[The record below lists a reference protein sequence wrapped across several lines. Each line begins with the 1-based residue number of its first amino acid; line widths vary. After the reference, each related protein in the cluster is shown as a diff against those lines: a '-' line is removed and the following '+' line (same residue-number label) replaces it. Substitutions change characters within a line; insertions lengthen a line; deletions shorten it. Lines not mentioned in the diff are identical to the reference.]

1 MDNVAVYPHPKLS
14 IVVASQNARG
24 SVRDC
29 LSALEHQRSDA
40 SIEVVVVDNSVDGT
54 ADIVRREFP
63 AAKLISA
70 DRSKL
75 IPELWGI
82 GISESTGE
90 YLALTTT
97 HFVPAETWT
106 QEIFKAHEKPH
117 AGVGGAI
124 ENDEN
129 AGVVSWAIYFCRYS
143 PYMLPFAESAVS
155 DFAAD
160 NASYKRSDLERVTS
174 SMTEGFWEAF
184 VHQEM
189 IDKGLS
195 LVKLPDIVV
204 YHQNSFSFSGFMNQ
218 RYRHGRQFGAQRA
231 GRIPMVKRAALI
243 LASPS
248 IPLLYLFRIA
258 RRVFARKRNVGKFIA
273 AFPILSL
280 FLLSWSLGELSGYVW
295 RGVESHN

>member
-1 MDNVAVYPHPKLS
+1 MDHAIVNSRPKLS
-14 IVVASQNARG
+14 VVLASQNASR

-29 LSALEHQRSDA
+29 LSALEGQRTNTSME
-40 SIEVVVVDNSVDGT
+40 IVVVDNSVDET

-63 AAKLISA
+63 AAKFIAA

-82 GISESTGE
+82 GISESSGD

-97 HFVPAETWT
+97 HFVPSGTWT
-106 QEIFKAHEKPH
+106 QEILKAHERPH
-117 AGVGGAI
+117 SGVGGAI

-143 PYMLPFAESAVS
+143 PYMLPFAESGVS

-160 NASYKRSDLERVTS
+160 NASYKRLDLERVKTS
-174 SMTEGFWEAF
+174 MADGFWETF

-189 IDKGLS
+189 LKEGLS
-195 LVKLPDIVV
+195 LLKLPDIVV
-204 YHQNSFSFSGFMNQ
+204 YHQNSFSFYGFMSQ
-218 RYRHGRQFGAQRA
+218 RYWHGRQFGSQRA
-231 GRIPMVKRAALI
+231 GRVSIAKRTALV
-243 LASPS
+243 LASPL
-248 IPLLYLFRIA
+248 IPLLYLFRIT
-258 RRVFARKRNVGKFIA
+258 RRVFAKKRNIGKFA
-273 AFPILSL
+273 MALPILSL

-295 RGVESHN
+295 RGNESPR